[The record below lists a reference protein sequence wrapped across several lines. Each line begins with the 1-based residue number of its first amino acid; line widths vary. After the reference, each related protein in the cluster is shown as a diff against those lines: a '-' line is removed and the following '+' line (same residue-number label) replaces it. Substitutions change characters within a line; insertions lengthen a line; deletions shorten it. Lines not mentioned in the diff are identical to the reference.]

1 MYVVSSVMLWVLNS
15 MKIAM
20 YEPSMPWAGGPLKMK
35 TDFDKTVE
43 KDLNSDPG
51 KKTVWHVYNEKSSKE
66 DEAFLKG
73 ISEGM
78 DVLLIFVSPSLC
90 DYLHATQFCFQAGL
104 FSATAA
110 AFLQFTLPLLQDDSQ
125 NTTNQLLLS
134 IFHKLEN
141 SSYPLPTSSTF
152 NPEPNAIVVNCLIFA
167 AIAGSLTAAFFA
179 ILTKQW
185 VRSIRAGLD
194 TIENQSSRARTRQ
207 FRLDGVKDWHF
218 ADMAALLPVL
228 LHGSLALFGIG
239 VVDFLWLTDEKVLS
253 AIIMV
258 ILAIGTLVYVALSIA
273 PLQSPRAPFW
283 SPLTTILDL
292 LRAGISSA
300 YHKVKSFVL
309 RERLASTLDLD
320 RDKRYGEK
328 APVSRLVASDKSIDV
343 EVIISLLNSA
353 DQATEISI
361 LYASLRELQELSLR
375 AEDPNLFNR
384 SIIFSTWS
392 YLAKTCLYNGQP
404 PILIPGKEDRA
415 RFLCQIL
422 EWLGTLTRHNSLNVK
437 FKFIIDEGKQLARA
451 IFNYGFKN
459 GDIRDM
465 IIGHLARIT
474 INHMEQVRIHE
485 CRLCIDSSS
494 GRAEAIEGHLRAVD
508 PRNWD
513 PAISPEDGLTRR
525 QREGKWVIHYI
536 TAQTR
541 CLWHFSPRDPPSR
554 QARSLVKSLINKF
567 GLGDPKIVD
576 EWRSR
581 RLQAPIMRDDVD
593 ENHVS
598 LWMEIIRKA
607 RERSRDEIRGNAERA
622 TMQGGP
628 PRTYGYPPYKD
639 YRNISPPR
647 TWSPSSSRSPSRAS
661 SRISSA
667 IDSRAPSSPRDISPV
682 PSLRG
687 RTRGRSPIIIAADR
701 EPRSPSYSPEHRF
714 SRSPRR
720 RSRSPRPAIVVDR
733 SSRSAIRL
741 TVPEPHRNSARRRFG
756 RPILSHRHRRQSS
769 SRSPTPVIIR
779 SRSRSPPPV
788 IIVGG
793 NSKKRAHFGSPS
805 EESFHP
811 AFQRHER
818 DAHISRPRSP
828 RRRATYDSERFG

>member
-1 MYVVSSVMLWVLNS
+1 
-15 MKIAM
+15 
-20 YEPSMPWAGGPLKMK
+20 MK

-51 KKTVWHVYNEKSSKE
+51 KKTVWHIYNEKSSKE
-66 DEAFLKG
+66 DEAFLRG

-78 DVLLIFVSPSLC
+78 DVLLIFVSPPLC
-90 DYLHATQFCFQAGL
+90 NYLHDTQFYFQAGL
-104 FSATAA
+104 FSATAT

-141 SSYPLPTSSTF
+141 STYSLPTSPSF
-152 NPEPNAIVVNCLIFA
+152 NPEPNAILVNCLIFA

-207 FRLDGVKDWHF
+207 FRLDGVRDWHF
-218 ADMAALLPVL
+218 ADMAALLPIL

-239 VVDFLWLTDEKVLS
+239 VVDFLWLTGEKVLS
-253 AIIMV
+253 AIIIV
-258 ILAIGTLVYVALSIA
+258 ILAVGTVLYVVLSIA

-292 LRAGISSA
+292 LRAFISSA

-309 RERLASTLDLD
+309 RERPAYTLD
-320 RDKRYGEK
+320 RDKDKQYGEK
-328 APVSRLVASDKSIDV
+328 APVSRLVAGASSIDV

-353 DQATEISI
+353 DKDTEISI

-375 AEDPNLFNR
+375 VEIDPKLFNR

-392 YLAKTCLYNGQP
+392 YLAKTCLYNGRP
-404 PILIPGKEDRA
+404 PILISGKEDRA
-415 RFLCQIL
+415 RFLCQVL
-422 EWLGTLTRHNSLNVK
+422 EWLGTLTRHHSLIAR
-437 FKFIIDEGKQLARA
+437 FGSIIDEGKQLSRA
-451 IFNYGFKN
+451 IFNHGFKN
-459 GDIRDM
+459 SDIRDM
-465 IIGHLARIT
+465 IIGHLARTT
-474 INHMEQVRIHE
+474 INHMEQVRTHE

-494 GRAEAIEGHLRAVD
+494 GRAEAVEEYLRVVD
-508 PRNWD
+508 PLSWD

-541 CLWHFSPRDPPSR
+541 CLWHFSPRNPPSR
-554 QARSLVKSLINKF
+554 QARSRVKSLINKF

-581 RLQAPIMRDDVD
+581 RWQAPIMRDDVYY
-593 ENHVS
+593 NHVS

-607 RERSRDEIRGNAERA
+607 RERSREEIRGNTERV
-622 TMQGGP
+622 TMEGGP
-628 PRTYGYPPYKD
+628 PRTYGYSPYKD

-647 TWSPSSSRSPSRAS
+647 TWSPSSSRASSRAS
-661 SRISSA
+661 SRISSP
-667 IDSRAPSSPRDISPV
+667 IDSQTPGSPQKISSV

-687 RTRGRSPIIIAADR
+687 RTRSRSPIIIAASHR
-701 EPRSPSYSPEHRF
+701 PRSRSYSPGRRV

-720 RSRSPRPAIVVDR
+720 SSRSWSSPRSPRPVIRVDGP
-733 SSRSAIRL
+733 SRSASPPDI
-741 TVPEPHRNSARRRFG
+741 PEVHRNSARRRFG
-756 RPILSHRHRRQSS
+756 RPILSHRYQRRLS
-769 SRSPTPVIIR
+769 SRSPAQEPTLIVQAPPRR
-779 SRSRSPPPV
+779 SRSYTPPV
-788 IIVGG
+788 IIVEG
-793 NSKKRAHFGSPS
+793 NSKKRAHFGTPS
-805 EESFHP
+805 GRSLYHASRQHES
-811 AFQRHER
+811 
-818 DAHISRPRSP
+818 DAYISRSRSP
-828 RRRATYDSERFG
+828 RRKATYDSGRSG